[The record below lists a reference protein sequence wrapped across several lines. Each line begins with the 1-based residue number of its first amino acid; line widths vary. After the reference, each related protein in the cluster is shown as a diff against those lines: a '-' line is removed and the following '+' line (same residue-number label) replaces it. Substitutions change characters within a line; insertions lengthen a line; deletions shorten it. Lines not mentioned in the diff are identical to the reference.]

1 MSFNE
6 VKFLNMTHTDVYA
19 LTSYLVQPKVAGV
32 RYILEEI
39 KMTEPMQY
47 LHASACDVMGQ
58 CMQYMYASACAMQY
72 VHALA

>member
-32 RYILEEI
+32 RYIQEEI
-39 KMTEPMQY
+39 KMT
-47 LHASACDVMGQ
+47 
-58 CMQYMYASACAMQY
+58 
-72 VHALA
+72 